1 LNKTQI
7 NFPKFIIAGAAKAG
21 TSSLCDYLGQHHDI
35 FITQPKELNF
45 FNNKRKDEE
54 LNSYLKYFDAAKNQ
68 VAGEGSVSYLQYSK
82 CSAPQLKRYFPDLRL
97 IFMLRNPIQR
107 LYSDFWFNIHRGAVI
122 YKTNLFEDVLFQ
134 KLAMKDP
141 GNPTMDYRELLL
153 EKGFYAKH
161 LKEFNKYFA
170 QSQIKIIFF
179 EDFIKD
185 TSAVLEDVYKFLG
198 VSKPDNKPV
207 LVVKNKTSYPGKLM
221 PVYVVWKYVKKVLPQ
236 KMIIRYRNNL
246 KSVKDLFFSN
256 KKPEMSH
263 KAKAEL
269 LEIYK
274 DSIIELEHM
283 TGRNLTS
290 WKQI

>member
-54 LNSYLKYFDAAKNQ
+54 LNRYLKYFDAAKNQ

-141 GNPTMDYRELLL
+141 GNPTMD
-153 EKGFYAKH
+153 
-161 LKEFNKYFA
+161 
-170 QSQIKIIFF
+170 
-179 EDFIKD
+179 
-185 TSAVLEDVYKFLG
+185 
-198 VSKPDNKPV
+198 
-207 LVVKNKTSYPGKLM
+207 
-221 PVYVVWKYVKKVLPQ
+221 
-236 KMIIRYRNNL
+236 
-246 KSVKDLFFSN
+246 
-256 KKPEMSH
+256 
-263 KAKAEL
+263 
-269 LEIYK
+269 
-274 DSIIELEHM
+274 
-283 TGRNLTS
+283 
-290 WKQI
+290 